1 MNLDTIRVYAIAK
14 LAWIK
19 KQQQKFRDQERESP
33 REYLDRESHYLWG
46 KRYLLKIIEADA
58 SPLVTI
64 EHNSLVLRTRPATGE
79 AKKQAIIDEW
89 YRGQVKEAA
98 LPLIAKWEPI
108 IDVKMQRLFV
118 RRMRTKWGSSHPTN
132 RSIRLNTELAK
143 KPSECLEYVVVH
155 ELAHF
160 IAPSHNARF
169 VSLMD
174 QYLPHWR
181 LLKEQLN
188 RLPVRHEQWPS

>member
-1 MNLDTIRVYAIAK
+1 
-14 LAWIK
+14 
-19 KQQQKFRDQERESP
+19 
-33 REYLDRESHYLWG
+33 
-46 KRYLLKIIEADA
+46 
-58 SPLVTI
+58 
-64 EHNSLVLRTRPATGE
+64 
-79 AKKQAIIDEW
+79 
-89 YRGQVKEAA
+89 
-98 LPLIAKWEPI
+98 
-108 IDVKMQRLFV
+108 
-118 RRMRTKWGSSHPTN
+118 
-132 RSIRLNTELAK
+132 
-143 KPSECLEYVVVH
+143 VH